1 MQAVQTAATPCT
13 QTPGNNP
20 SQWLHNWACTYHTS
34 NTSGY
39 VTAGHA
45 VGHAGGAAIGLV
57 LAVVVVLLWI
67 AATRRK
73 GKTATS

>member
-1 MQAVQTAATPCT
+1 MQAAQAPCQQTA
-13 QTPGNNP
+13 GNNP
-20 SQWLHNWACTYHTS
+20 SQWLHNWSCTYHTS

-45 VGHAGGAAIGLV
+45 VGHAGVGAVIGLV

-67 AATRRK
+67 ATRRK
-73 GKTATS
+73 PATS